1 MAVLTILKFWE
12 KSWYMKNWLLNVPLA
27 KLKERNKENELLKKK
42 YFVVKNKQKNNI
54 SLTSAESLIRLKF
67 NNIIW

>member
-12 KSWYMKNWLLNVPLA
+12 KSWYMKNWLLTVPLA
-27 KLKERNKENELLKKK
+27 KLKQRYKENELLKKK